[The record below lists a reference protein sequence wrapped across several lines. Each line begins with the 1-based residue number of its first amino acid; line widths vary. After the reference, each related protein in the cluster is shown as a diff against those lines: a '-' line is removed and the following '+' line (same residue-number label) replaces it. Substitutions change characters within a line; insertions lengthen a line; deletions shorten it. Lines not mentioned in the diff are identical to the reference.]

1 MSDLPRLVQRA
12 PQFLYVAA
20 ILFFVASVVLTH
32 LQLANSL
39 QGTGD
44 TAGTMDSYTRL
55 ALFNAWLRA
64 AEGSLYLLANGVI
77 VQILLAIWRNTRR
90 AEPPEDGE

>member
-12 PQFLYVAA
+12 PQFFYVAA
-20 ILFFVASVVLTH
+20 ILFFVGSVVLTH
-32 LQLANSL
+32 LQLADSL

-44 TAGTMDSYTRL
+44 TAGTMESFARQ
-55 ALFNAWLRA
+55 ALLGAWLQA
-64 AEGSLYLLANGVI
+64 AERSLYLAANGVV

-90 AEPPEDGE
+90 AEPPEGGE

>member
-32 LQLANSL
+32 LQLANSF
-39 QGTGD
+39 QSTGD
-44 TAGTMDSYTRL
+44 TAGTMESYTRL
-55 ALFNAWLRA
+55 TLFNAWLQA
-64 AEGSLYLLANGVI
+64 AEGSLYLLANGVM
-77 VQILLAIWRNTRR
+77 VQVLLGIWRNTRC